1 VRTSPFDPEMS
12 DSSQNR
18 DIVALK
24 KGLTFQFGLQK
35 GSLPAWAETFLKG
48 SGSSM
53 ELEPG
58 PEDALIVVLRC
69 SRNEIVNL

>member
-1 VRTSPFDPEMS
+1 
-12 DSSQNR
+12 
-18 DIVALK
+18 
-24 KGLTFQFGLQK
+24 
-35 GSLPAWAETFLKG
+35 
-48 SGSSM
+48 M